1 MIKEQIAIY
10 LRLSEEDGD
19 GESMSISNQR
29 KTLHEY
35 AAKNNMEIIAEYVD
49 DGVSGYLWN
58 RPMFDRLKKDLNNN
72 KVHTILVKDL
82 SRLGRHN
89 AKVQLFLENILEDN
103 KRVIALL
110 DPYDTLDER
119 THTTVG
125 ITTWANEHLV
135 KQTSKK
141 VRATLSNKQK
151 EGTLLNKVP
160 YGYYKDPIDKT
171 KCHIDQNVAPYV
183 RLIFDSYLNGKGVKE
198 IARMLSDNH
207 VPTPTMIQKQRKEA
221 KGEISKV
228 KVSGI
233 WDVSVIIK
241 ILKNEFYI
249 GTLVL
254 HKTKTR
260 SIHGKKIL
268 TSPDEH
274 YKFPNHHEAI
284 IDRQTFQLVQEIMKK
299 RQCIHFRGQKSK
311 VRKNLFS
318 TMIYCADCG
327 QILTTS
333 GGTANTRY
341 ICKTYNVFGTHKC
354 SSHAILE
361 SDILEVLFDLLQ
373 ECKNNLQEV
382 LEDLNNI
389 IRAELKVKGEKDS
402 DTYSLTKLLENKKRE
417 LETLIELKVKETI
430 KNPTMVDII
439 DKTYAEMQN
448 EKYKEIQSLE
458 NQIASQEVVSLNEEQ
473 MKCDVNI
480 ALNIIND
487 VLTSKEITKKQ
498 ILMLVDKLVI
508 YEDGGLD
515 IYLKGD
521 LHKLCNNYFKVSE
534 NRANKIRKYL
544 FDFIASHPNK
554 FTKDQCTVYVKE
566 QGVKVHY
573 KIISKIINEEL
584 GDMVELREMRHGYK
598 LIRPI
603 EDVKRVLLG
612 NIDVGAIELFGHNN
626 DKVSDNIIASRKR
639 LFNYNNVI
647 SVITAIIDWVDGTKY
662 KKHRF

>member
-1 MIKEQIAIY
+1 MVKEKIAIY

-29 KTLHEY
+29 KTLYEY
-35 AAKNNMEIIAEYVD
+35 AAKNNMEIVAEYVD

-171 KCHIDQNVAPYV
+171 KCHIDQNIAPYV

-198 IARMLSDNH
+198 IARMLSDNN
-207 VPTPTMIQKQRKEA
+207 VPTPTMVQKQRKEA

-299 RQCIHFRGQKSK
+299 RQCTHFRGQKSK

-402 DTYSLTKLLENKKRE
+402 DTYSLTKLLESKKKE

-430 KNPTMVDII
+430 KNPTMADII

-458 NQIASQEVVSLNEEQ
+458 SQIASQKTISLNEEK
-473 MKCDVNI
+473 MKGDVNI
-480 ALNIIND
+480 ALNIINE
-487 VLTSKEITKKQ
+487 VLTTKEVTKKQ
-498 ILMLVDKLVI
+498 ILMLVEKLVI
-508 YEDGGLD
+508 YDDGGLD

-534 NRANKIRKYL
+534 NRANKIRKHL
-544 FDFIASHPNK
+544 FDFIASHPDK

-573 KIISKIINEEL
+573 KIISKIINEEI

-598 LIRPI
+598 LIKPI
-603 EDVKRVLLG
+603 EDVRRVLLG
-612 NIDVGAIELFGHNN
+612 NIDVSAIELFDHNN
-626 DKVSDNIIASRKR
+626 DKVSNNIVASGKR
-639 LFNYNNVI
+639 PFSYNNVI
-647 SVITAIIDWVDGTKY
+647 SVITAIVDWVDGTKY
-662 KKHRF
+662 KKHKF